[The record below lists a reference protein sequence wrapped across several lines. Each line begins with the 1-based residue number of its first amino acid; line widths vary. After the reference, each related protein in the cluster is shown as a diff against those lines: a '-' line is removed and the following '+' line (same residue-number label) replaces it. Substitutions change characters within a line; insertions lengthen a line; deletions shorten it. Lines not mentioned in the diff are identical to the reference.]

1 MTLCFFFITTL
12 FCRANE
18 KNDTIIF
25 TGELSIDPLCRTSI
39 STNLFSFV
47 TSRSWNLEKRQ
58 LTIHTL
64 DLKTNKR
71 ADIIVMAPT
80 IMKVLQCPAIALN
93 DSFLL
98 MQDDYDLKWFLF
110 KPVQG
115 EFKFVEEV
123 QFPPGMMAF
132 NAKVITSNLFLF
144 TDIYNHHPLDSVHNT
159 SLAIYNARQRK
170 FLKVIHPEV
179 PCIGLSHFPQ
189 NWITNNRRRI
199 AMAEPCG
206 NRIHIYDLTLDLI
219 HTIELPQTDDW
230 INLPNNKIPVETSPA
245 IINPKEFIA
254 NFEPGLI
261 TFSRIQSIHFA
272 DDSLLLISVSMPGS
286 KVSSTKNFV
295 YNVNNNIYLDPERIL
310 IPKSG
315 YHLDCKDELTFHI
328 DPYLLFTDG
337 YSISLEEDNY
347 LPDPKLTNEE
357 NENRKNIFYENND
370 PEFIIRISKIEIH

>member
-1 MTLCFFFITTL
+1 M
-12 FCRANE
+12 
-18 KNDTIIF
+18 
-25 TGELSIDPLCRTSI
+25 
-39 STNLFSFV
+39 
-47 TSRSWNLEKRQ
+47 
-58 LTIHTL
+58 
-64 DLKTNKR
+64 
-71 ADIIVMAPT
+71 
-80 IMKVLQCPAIALN
+80 
-93 DSFLL
+93 
-98 MQDDYDLKWFLF
+98 
-110 KPVQG
+110 
-115 EFKFVEEV
+115 
-123 QFPPGMMAF
+123 
-132 NAKVITSNLFLF
+132 
-144 TDIYNHHPLDSVHNT
+144 
-159 SLAIYNARQRK
+159 
-170 FLKVIHPEV
+170 
-179 PCIGLSHFPQ
+179 
-189 NWITNNRRRI
+189 
-199 AMAEPCG
+199 
-206 NRIHIYDLTLDLI
+206 DLI

-337 YSISLEEDNY
+337 YAISLKKTIIY
-347 LPDPKLTNEE
+347 LIQNLPMKKMKTE
-357 NENRKNIFYENND
+357 KIFYENND

>member
-1 MTLCFFFITTL
+1 
-12 FCRANE
+12 
-18 KNDTIIF
+18 
-25 TGELSIDPLCRTSI
+25 
-39 STNLFSFV
+39 
-47 TSRSWNLEKRQ
+47 
-58 LTIHTL
+58 
-64 DLKTNKR
+64 
-71 ADIIVMAPT
+71 
-80 IMKVLQCPAIALN
+80 
-93 DSFLL
+93 
-98 MQDDYDLKWFLF
+98 
-110 KPVQG
+110 
-115 EFKFVEEV
+115 
-123 QFPPGMMAF
+123 
-132 NAKVITSNLFLF
+132 
-144 TDIYNHHPLDSVHNT
+144 
-159 SLAIYNARQRK
+159 
-170 FLKVIHPEV
+170 
-179 PCIGLSHFPQ
+179 
-189 NWITNNRRRI
+189 
-199 AMAEPCG
+199 
-206 NRIHIYDLTLDLI
+206 LDLI